1 MDEKVTSLY
10 IHIPFCVSKCS
21 YCDFFSIPTNT
32 RQNCIPD
39 DYINAVCNELKYR
52 IKLLDVSKIQTVYIG
67 GGTPSLLT
75 SSQISR
81 LCNEIKKSGLTGDY
95 EFTFEVNPD
104 DVNEDLLHCLD
115 QNGINR
121 ISCGIQSFSESVL
134 KCVHRRAD
142 SVQNRDCFK
151 LFEQFWNKKL
161 SVDLICGLPG
171 ETENSMLE
179 GLEFVVN
186 QNIPHISFYSLCVEE
201 ETPLGAAIN
210 NNTQNYDQDFADE
223 LWIKGRD
230 FLLSHGYVQ
239 YEVSNFC
246 LPGYECIHNM
256 TYWTHKSY
264 IGCGSG
270 ATGTI
275 YNQDEDL
282 RYTNTKSINKYIDS
296 WNKVLKMPQNVP
308 QTVEK
313 ISHKTSVFEY
323 FMMGL
328 RTSRGVSPKE
338 YEELFNEKIPVLIL
352 KKLQSKCRKSSQ
364 GYYYFDSNQLLFLNT
379 FLEDLFDCI

>member
-1 MDEKVTSLY
+1 MSHKEISLY
-10 IHIPFCVSKCS
+10 IHIPFCVSKCD
-21 YCDFFSIPTNT
+21 YCDFFSIPTGRKN
-32 RQNCIPD
+32 NSVSKEYVD
-39 DYINAVCNELKYR
+39 SLCNEIKIRLSEYGGCLLK
-52 IKLLDVSKIQTVYIG
+52 TVYIG

-75 SSQISR
+75 IAELKKISDVINQNG
-81 LCNEIKKSGLTGDY
+81 LCADY

-104 DVNEDLLHCLD
+104 DVSEDLLKGL
-115 QNGINR
+115 QEAGVNR
-121 ISCGIQSFSESVL
+121 LSCGIQSFSESVL

-142 SVQNRDCFK
+142 STQNRDCFK
-151 LFEQFWNKKL
+151 LFEQFWNKEL

-179 GLEFVVN
+179 GLEFLVN
-186 QNIPHISFYSLCVEE
+186 QKIPHISFYSLCVEE

-210 NNTQNYDQDFADE
+210 NNTQKYDQDFTDE

-246 LPGYECIHNM
+246 LPGNECIHNM
-256 TYWTHKSY
+256 TYWTHESY

-275 YNQDEDL
+275 YNPNGDF
-282 RYTNTKSINKYIDS
+282 RYTNTKSINKYINS
-296 WNKVLKMPQNVP
+296 WNKALKMPQNVP

-323 FMMGL
+323 FMMAL